1 MKDIKT
7 VARYNAGI
15 KCLPINADDF
25 FVNWDVAKNLLTEM
39 AAEGVKPN
47 GNTLVNLLVT
57 ISFFTLFCLH
67 WRR

>member
-1 MKDIKT
+1 MKDVKT
-7 VARYNAGI
+7 VGRYNAGI

-25 FVNWDVAKNLLTEM
+25 FDNWDAAKNLLTEM

-57 ISFFTLFCLH
+57 ISF
-67 WRR
+67 